1 MIIIDGR
8 ESNLSI
14 GNYSNLEEV
23 LVQLTTQEDMESRIV
38 TDVFLNDEAFSEL
51 YPHQAEDIS
60 ASQIRRLEL
69 RTVSTEQMERD
80 VTGELPKVVKLI
92 EYGCREVARLLR
104 SAELAEGLEL
114 LQDTIAVSR
123 DLLSAITVLANGT
136 YGQGVDAEILR
147 FSESIDGLLTEIGD
161 AMSDE
166 DWLLVSDLLEYEFL
180 PTCAKLQGII
190 DFFQGKIDSRE
201 EQ

>member
-14 GNYSNLEEV
+14 GNYNNLEEV
-23 LVQLTTQEDMESRIV
+23 LVHLSEQEDMETRIV

-51 YPHQAEDIS
+51 YPHQAEDIA
-60 ASQIRRLEL
+60 ASQIKRLEL
-69 RTVSTEQMERD
+69 RTVSAEQMERD

-92 EYGCREVARLLR
+92 EYGCREVARLFRL
-104 SAELAEGLEL
+104 AELAEGLEL

-123 DLLSAITVLANGT
+123 DLINAINVLSAGT
-136 YGQGVDAEILR
+136 YGQGVETELVN
-147 FSESIDGLLTEIGD
+147 FSQTSDGLLTEIGD

-166 DWLLVSDLLEYEFL
+166 DWLLVADLLEYEFL
-180 PTCAKLQGII
+180 PICSKLQDII
-190 DFFQGKIDSRE
+190 NFFQNKIDASE
-201 EQ
+201 AQ